1 MQDTLYYL
9 PAEAHALGWQQQGLA
24 QRLYHQLPPPDHLP
38 LPMAKGSGTTS
49 TQATGVAHAVASSSI
64 PAHADNSSTFSH
76 NASPAAAAWQGR
88 HKADEQTGVHGVEQ
102 AFQLP
107 APFRKGPELAPASL
121 CSLTSLALLERLPLR
136 CCPGSKTTVSGHPL
150 ARSEAHQPT
159 HEYAHM
165 MAQGDSV
172 NTV

>member
-1 MQDTLYYL
+1 MQLHH
-9 PAEAHALGWQQQGLA
+9 PAYPLMQTTAAHFPTMPHQQQ
-24 QRLYHQLPPPDHLP
+24 QRGKAGTRQMSRQGS
-38 LPMAKGSGTTS
+38 MAWNRLSSFLLLSG
-49 TQATGVAHAVASSSI
+49 
-64 PAHADNSSTFSH
+64 
-76 NASPAAAAWQGR
+76 
-88 HKADEQTGVHGVEQ
+88 
-102 AFQLP
+102 
-107 APFRKGPELAPASL
+107 KGPELAPASL